1 MKKVI
6 ATAIVVAAMSLSI
19 MACNSPEVSDTSI
32 NYNETAITEST
43 ESKSVPIS
51 ESKEMDPYSSLDI
64 FIDNYNST
72 SDYPITDISELDIQ
86 GIDYR
91 TEYRLNAFKNAVGYK
106 GTVNEN
112 EIHIVNYG
120 NFSNESIRLYMTA
133 DSIDKVID
141 VYEKSICILDDT
153 IADNDI
159 KDGYGSLDTTGS
171 ANFYLGKSGYIS
183 GYINC
188 IYADGG
194 ISGYELMI
202 DCSKLNFID

>member
-6 ATAIVVAAMSLSI
+6 VTAIVSAVISLSI
-19 MACNSPEVSDTSI
+19 MACNSPESSDTSI
-32 NYNETAITEST
+32 NYNETISSEPTES
-43 ESKSVPIS
+43 ESIPIS
-51 ESKEMDPYSSLDI
+51 ESKEIDPYSSVDI
-64 FIDNYNST
+64 FINNYNSI
-72 SDYPITDISELDIQ
+72 SDYHITGINELDIQ

-91 TEYRLNAFKNAVGYK
+91 TEYRLDAFKDAVGYK
-106 GTVNEN
+106 GTINEN

-120 NFSNESIRLYMTA
+120 NFSNDSIRIYMIA

-141 VYEKSICILDDT
+141 VYEKSICVLDDT
-153 IADNDI
+153 ISDIEI
-159 KDGYGSLDTTGS
+159 KDGYSSLDTTGS
-171 ANFYLGKSGYIS
+171 ANFYLGKSNYIS

-194 ISGYELMI
+194 INGYELMI